1 MAFGALKKCP
11 ECKKGQLYFTKFGY
25 ECNGDLTE
33 WTKCKNLVKEP
44 ARVAFKLPDWY
55 NKDDIPTFIKKHKFK
70 ATKRV
75 IKDVKPT
82 VSVVKTETD
91 GG

>member
-11 ECKKGQLYFTKFGY
+11 ECKSGQLYFTKFGY

-33 WTKCKNLVKEP
+33 WTKCKNLVREPERVPFKIPKE
-44 ARVAFKLPDWY
+44 Y
-55 NKDDIPTFIKKHKFK
+55 NLDEWPSFIKNYKYKK
-70 ATKRV
+70 DIRV

-82 VSVVKTETD
+82 VNVVKDETD
-91 GG
+91 AG